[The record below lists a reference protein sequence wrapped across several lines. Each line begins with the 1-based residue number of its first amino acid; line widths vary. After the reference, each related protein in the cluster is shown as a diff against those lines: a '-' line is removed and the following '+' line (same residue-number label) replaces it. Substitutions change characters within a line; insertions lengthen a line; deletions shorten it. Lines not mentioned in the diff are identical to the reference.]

1 MQAKSIT
8 SFAGPYD
15 EGMRTGRPSKSPRT
29 DFGARVKA
37 LREAAGFTQEHVAGK
52 LGITQASYALWER
65 RNVALT
71 ADQIGRLA
79 AVLGVSAD
87 ELVFGA
93 RHQSARGGPTG
104 KARRVFEEV
113 SQLPRNRQQ
122 RILNTV
128 EDMLTAQR
136 MATAGR

>member
-1 MQAKSIT
+1 MQAKSI
-8 SFAGPYD
+8 SYFPLPYD
-15 EGMRTGRPSKSPRT
+15 DGMRTGRPSKSART

-37 LREAAGFTQEHVAGK
+37 LREATGLTQEQVAGQ

-71 ADQIGRLA
+71 AEQLGKLA
-79 AVLGVSAD
+79 AALGVTAD

-93 RHQSARGGPTG
+93 PRKSTRGGPTG

-113 SQLPRNRQQ
+113 SQLPRSRQQ

-128 EDMLTAQR
+128 EDMLAANR
-136 MATAGR
+136 LAAAS

>member
-1 MQAKSIT
+1 MQDKSI
-8 SFAGPYD
+8 SCFPLPYD
-15 EGMRTGRPSKSPRT
+15 AGMRTGRPSKSPRT

-37 LREAAGFTQEHVAGK
+37 LREAAGLTQEQVAGQ
-52 LGITQASYALWER
+52 LGITKASYALWER

-71 ADQIGRLA
+71 VAQLGKLA
-79 AVLGVSAD
+79 AALGASAD
-87 ELVFGA
+87 DLVFGA
-93 RHQSARGGPTG
+93 ARKNARGGPAG

-136 MATAGR
+136 LAVAR

>member
-1 MQAKSIT
+1 MQAKSIS
-8 SFAGPYD
+8 SFPLPYD
-15 EGMRTGRPSKSPRT
+15 NGMRTGRPSKSPRT
-29 DFGARVKA
+29 NFGARVKA
-37 LREAAGFTQEHVAGK
+37 LREAAGLTQEQVARQ

-71 ADQIGRLA
+71 AEQLGKLA

-93 RHQSARGGPTG
+93 SRKSVRGGPTG

-113 SQLPRNRQQ
+113 SQLPRSRQQ
-122 RILNTV
+122 RIVSVV
-128 EDMLTAQR
+128 EDMLAAAR
-136 MATAGR
+136 

>member
-1 MQAKSIT
+1 MQDKSI
-8 SFAGPYD
+8 SCFPLPYD
-15 EGMRTGRPSKSPRT
+15 AGMRTGRPSKSPRT

-37 LREAAGFTQEHVAGK
+37 LREAAGLTQEQVAGQ

-71 ADQIGRLA
+71 AAQLGKLA
-79 AVLGVSAD
+79 AALGASAD
-87 ELVFGA
+87 DLVFGA
-93 RHQSARGGPTG
+93 PRKSARGGPAG

-136 MATAGR
+136 LAVAH

>member
-1 MQAKSIT
+1 MQAKSI
-8 SFAGPYD
+8 SYFPLPYD
-15 EGMRTGRPSKSPRT
+15 DGMRTGRPSKSPRS

-37 LREAAGFTQEHVAGK
+37 LREAAGLTQEQVAGQ

-71 ADQIGRLA
+71 ADQLA
-79 AVLGVSAD
+79 KLAGILGVSAD
-87 ELVFGA
+87 ELLLGA
-93 RHQSARGGPTG
+93 ARKSPRGGPMG

-122 RILNTV
+122 RIVSVV
-128 EDMLTAQR
+128 EDMLAAAR
-136 MATAGR
+136 